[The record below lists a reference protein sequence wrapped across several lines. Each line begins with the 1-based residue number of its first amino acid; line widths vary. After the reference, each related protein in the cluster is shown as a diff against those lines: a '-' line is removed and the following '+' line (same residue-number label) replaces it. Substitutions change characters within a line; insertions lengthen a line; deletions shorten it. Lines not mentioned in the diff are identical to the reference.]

1 MIDLRSDTVQIQSG
15 PGTEVI
21 VEEGCHIFNYE
32 AGGAAMLTG
41 AQLRPLAGVR
51 GALRREQIEA
61 AVRSYDPHFPQTRL
75 VCLENTHNRAG
86 GAVYPI
92 AMMEEV
98 GSFCRERG
106 IRVHLD
112 GARLMNAVAASGLP
126 ATRYA
131 AVADTVSLCFS
142 KGLGAP
148 VGTCLAGTADTME
161 RARFARKRLGGG
173 MRQAGLLAAAGL
185 YALHHNVER
194 LAEDHAHA
202 RRLAEGLAGMQGL
215 RIDPAGVETN
225 IVRFEMAPDAPPA
238 DRLVTALAAEGVLL
252 LTTGARSLRAVTH
265 LDVSGADIETALAA
279 FGRALAAIA
288 AWAPPRAGQPPSPS
302 SSWAFCSF
310 RCRGYPSSWAARRSR
325 MATRA
330 CLPSWRSTCPRDGPF
345 PSSPTGRATAWP
357 GSKRARPPWP
367 SASSGCRT
375 RP

>member
-1 MIDLRSDTVQIQSG
+1 MIDLRSDTVTKPSPGMRRAIAEAEVGDDVLGDDPTVRRLEEVTAGLLGKEAGLFFPSGTQANATAVQIQSG

-32 AGGAAMLTG
+32 AGGAAMLSG

-98 GSFCRERG
+98 GSFCRARG

-112 GARLMNAVAASGLP
+112 GARLMNAVAASGVA

-131 AVADTVSLCFS
+131 AVADTVSLCLS

-148 VGTCLAGTADTME
+148 VGTCLTGTADAME

-173 MRQAGLLAAAGL
+173 MRQAGILAAAGL
-185 YALHHNVER
+185 YALQHNVDR

-202 RRLAEGLAGMQGL
+202 RRLAEGLAELRAL
-215 RIDPAGVETN
+215 RIDPAEVETN
-225 IVRFEMAPDAPPA
+225 IVRFEMAPGAPPA
-238 DRLVTALAAEGVLL
+238 ERLVDALAAEGVLL
-252 LTTGARSLRAVTH
+252 LTTGPRSMRAVTH
-265 LDVSGADIETALAA
+265 HDVSGADIETALTA

-288 AWAPPRAGQPPSPS
+288 A
-302 SSWAFCSF
+302 
-310 RCRGYPSSWAARRSR
+310 
-325 MATRA
+325 
-330 CLPSWRSTCPRDGPF
+330 
-345 PSSPTGRATAWP
+345 
-357 GSKRARPPWP
+357 
-367 SASSGCRT
+367 
-375 RP
+375 